1 MGLYIERKGILDF
14 VEMAKE
20 MPDYKFIWFGKT
32 PLWSV
37 PMKIVKAVKT
47 KLPNLIFAG
56 YVQPDELKQAYV
68 GCDYYIFPTFE
79 ETEGIV
85 LLEALAAG
93 ADVIIRD
100 IPVFGWLKK
109 NEDCY
114 MAADKADFI
123 KKIRQLESGEL
134 PSLKE
139 NGRKAVQ
146 GMELKKV
153 GERLAQLYNGT
164 IC

>member
-1 MGLYIERKGILDF
+1 
-14 VEMAKE
+14 MARE

-37 PMKIVKAVKT
+37 PHKIRKAVKT

-68 GCDYYIFPTFE
+68 GSDVYIFPTFE

-85 LLEALAAG
+85 LLEALATG
-93 ADVIIRD
+93 ADVIVRD
-100 IPVFGWLKK
+100 IPVFGWLRK

-114 MAADKADFI
+114 MAADKDDFI

-134 PSLKE
+134 PSLSE
-139 NGRKAVQ
+139 NSRKAVE
-146 GMELKKV
+146 GMDLKKV
-153 GERLAQLYNGT
+153 GERLIRFYDGT
-164 IC
+164 ID